1 MTPAL
6 MHLSSEVT
14 TRVTGV
20 RPADPEGREKFAAA
34 LRSLA
39 ESVEDRPEDWHPVT
53 DDELFVTARILLWL
67 HELGRFDPDDGTD
80 YALSLVAIFRKA
92 EADVLARISLTG
104 GVA

>member
-1 MTPAL
+1 MMPAPL
-6 MHLSSEVT
+6 HLRSEVT

-20 RPADPEGREKFAAA
+20 RPADPEGREKFAGA

-39 ESVEDRPEDWHPVT
+39 DSVNDRPADWPSVT
-53 DDELFVTARILLWL
+53 DEELYVTARILLWL

-92 EADVLARISLTG
+92 EADVLARLSLTG
-104 GVA
+104 GAA